1 MKKLISLLLCV
12 LLTLGIAPVCFAAP
26 AADAPLMDGAT
37 LVTFGD
43 SITALSTWPQSVAT
57 ALNMRLVNSGIGG
70 NTTAHGAARF
80 ERDVAA
86 HDPDF
91 VIMCFATNDFYRENG
106 VNPRVDLAT
115 YKANLQTF
123 VDDVKALGAQPIL
136 MTPPF
141 ISEGASGGPSL
152 YPEGTVNGALD
163 KYVAAM
169 REVAAS
175 NNVGLIDI
183 HAVCDN
189 GGYNVSTFLVSDGV
203 HLSSLGNQVYTDTI
217 CSFMND
223 TYRSDPTAP
232 RVEQPKAPAAEPGAW
247 TKPIAPTDLDEWLII
262 YPDTMYG
269 VQEADGSVSF
279 ANTNGLWPEVH
290 YSPTIDEGITVPVK
304 GSTLTIDMEF
314 EAGSNV
320 ALFFNGPNPTLTY
333 DSTYVS
339 LTKILKKKL
348 PSLQISGD
356 DILGGQS
363 VYTTLPLEEIIP
375 SSFIAKDGTVVFT
388 GVKIFVVGAAH
399 KKVTLKELSVTTTDG
414 SEVPYEPTYKD
425 VDSLLPTATSQI
437 AQNNGVVDYTINTDG
452 SLTIARAQTSEIAW
466 PSINVT
472 VNKTIDL
479 SETPYLHLAFTP
491 DRGSANGHLYYTN
504 AYGTS
509 GFIQL
514 SQLVNGDVNDFTT
527 AIDEYVDLAKAL
539 GTTGVIT
546 LNYYELSVYGGYG
559 DALTWTTIATAK
571 DATDE
576 EPERLAGDING
587 NGEIDTSDA
596 TALLRHFNGTRLLDD
611 ASLAVADCN
620 GDDKLN
626 TTDVRYILRQLVS

>member
-1 MKKLISLLLCV
+1 MKKLISILLCV

-70 NTTAHGAARF
+70 NTTDHGAARF
-80 ERDVAA
+80 ERDVTA

-91 VIMCFATNDFYRENG
+91 VIMCFGTNDFYRADG
-106 VNPRVDLAT
+106 VNPRVDVAT

-123 VDDVKALGAQPIL
+123 ITDIRAIGAEPIL

-141 ISEGASGGPSL
+141 ISPAASGGPSL
-152 YPEGTVNGALD
+152 YPEGSVNYALD
-163 KYVAAM
+163 VYVDAM
-169 REVAAS
+169 RDTAAAY
-175 NNVGLIDI
+175 NVGLIDI
-183 HAVCDN
+183 HKECDT
-189 GGYNVSTFLVSDGV
+189 GGYTVESFLISDGV
-203 HLSSLGNQVYTDTI
+203 HLSAQGNQVYTDTI
-217 CSFMND
+217 CAFMND
-223 TYRSDPTAP
+223 NYRSDPTAP

-247 TKPIAPTDLDEWLII
+247 TKPIAPTDLNDWLII

-290 YSPTIDEGITVPVK
+290 YSPTIDEGITVPVT
-304 GSTLTIDMEF
+304 GSYLTIDMEF

-333 DSTYVS
+333 ASTYVS
-339 LTKILKKKL
+339 LTKILKEKI
-348 PSLQISGD
+348 PTLQTSGD

-363 VYTTLPLEEIIP
+363 VYTTLPLEDVVP
-375 SSFIAKDGTVVFT
+375 ASFIADDGTVVFT

-414 SEVPYEPTYKD
+414 TEVPYEPTCKD
-425 VDSLLPTATSQI
+425 VDNLLPTASSQI
-437 AQNNGVVDYTINTDG
+437 AQNNGVVDFAINTDG
-452 SLTIARAQTSEIAW
+452 SLTIARAANSEIAW

-472 VNKTIDL
+472 VNKTIHL

-491 DRGSANGHLYYTN
+491 DRGCANGYLYYTN

-509 GFIQL
+509 GSIQL
-514 SQLVNGDVNDFTT
+514 SQLVKGDINDFTE
-527 AIDEYVDLAKAL
+527 AIDVYVDLAKAL

-571 DATDE
+571 DITD
-576 EPERLAGDING
+576 ERLAGDVNG
-587 NGEIDTSDA
+587 DGSISTADA
-596 TALLRHFNGTRLLDD
+596 TAILRHLNSTKPLEGVALTAADMNDD
-611 ASLAVADCN
+611 
-620 GDDKLN
+620 GEIN
-626 TTDVRYILRQLVS
+626 TSDVRKLLRQLVS